1 MRPFLLEVKKKRAL
15 PIKMD
20 GQMWKLVT
28 TFKQSYKSVKHVLY
42 LSGKH
47 ISQYYISVLTWIF
60 PMLSFEY
67 FTLSMEQHCLR
78 NQLNPK
84 PSLNIQLYSEP
95 C

>member
-1 MRPFLLEVKKKRAL
+1 MRPFLLEVKKRRAL

-28 TFKQSYKSVKHVLY
+28 TFKQSYKPVKHVLY

-47 ISQYYISVLTWIF
+47 ISQYYISVLTLIF

-67 FTLSMEQHCLR
+67 FTLTINGAALPMKSTKSKTL
-78 NQLNPK
+78 
-84 PSLNIQLYSEP
+84 S
-95 C
+95 